1 MPRYFFCMVLGNLES
16 ITVPFQSIQLKV
28 PWTFKNQLFLTG
40 SIVQSHSKTSKYINI
55 NDLSFIF
62 SVKQNNSS
70 RFKTRDL
77 VYLWSVSFNFK
88 LWSCVVTSI
97 VGLFLFWFQ
106 LFLAFRMA
114 LNWIKSYW
122 LVILGSPF
130 ECFFKRA
137 VKHLF
142 YLILQQRF

>member
-1 MPRYFFCMVLGNLES
+1 MPRYFFCTVLGNLES

-40 SIVQSHSKTSKYINI
+40 SIVQKHSKTSKYINR
-55 NDLSFIF
+55 NDFSFIF
-62 SVKQNNSS
+62 SVNKIIPV
-70 RFKTRDL
+70 DL
-77 VYLWSVSFNFK
+77 RHAILFICVLRFNFK
-88 LWSCVVTSI
+88 LRSCGVTTI
-97 VGLFLFWFQ
+97 VGFFLLWFQ
-106 LFLAFRMA
+106 LFLAFRMT
-114 LNWIKSYW
+114 LNCIKSYW

-142 YLILQQRF
+142 YLILQ